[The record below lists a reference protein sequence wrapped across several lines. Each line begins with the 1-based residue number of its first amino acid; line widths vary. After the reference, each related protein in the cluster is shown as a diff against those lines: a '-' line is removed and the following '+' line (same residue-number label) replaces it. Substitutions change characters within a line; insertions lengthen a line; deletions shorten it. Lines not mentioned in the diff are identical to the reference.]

1 MNYAA
6 PEINFTPR
14 GSMTVDSVAVK
25 NDASIAGG
33 VAVAVRAALLV
44 LQRRPSR
51 HYAVWRQKSA
61 LCVVQAEAHVVGPGG
76 AGYDRCR
83 WV

>member
-1 MNYAA
+1 MHLQ
-6 PEINFTPR
+6 ESTLTPR
-14 GSMTVDSVAVK
+14 RSLTVHSVAVK

-44 LQRRPSR
+44 LQHRPSR
-51 HYAVWRQKSA
+51 HYAVWRPNST
-61 LCVVQAEAHVVGPGG
+61 LCVVPGEAHVVGPSG